1 MNQNQNIEHAK
12 VYEWVKNT
20 CVIYLVWIIS
30 AENPFTFNTFKCL
43 HQKQDKTAG
52 NHNKS
57 T

>member
-43 HQKQDKTAG
+43 RQKQDKTAG